1 MKHDEY
7 IKAVDGANTAVLMIH
22 GIFGTPR
29 HFDDIVQLIPDGWS
43 IYNILLDGHGKGVK
57 DFARTSMEK
66 WKSQVDKKMSELYGK
81 YDNIY
86 LIGHSMGT
94 LLALDVS
101 AKYADKIRAMI
112 LLAVPLKVFL
122 KPVSAINS
130 LKLVFGIGSE
140 NNPVDVAARNTHSV
154 THDAWV
160 WHYAGWIPRY
170 LELFALIRKVR
181 NNIENITVPCYTFQ
195 SKKDEMVAFCSL
207 KYLQNNPLFKNNV
220 LENSMHFYYDPKDYE
235 FLKNSISQIL
245 KKD

>member
-29 HFDDIVQLIPDGWS
+29 HFDDIVKLVPKEWS
-43 IYNILLDGHGKGVK
+43 VYNILLDGHGKGVK

-66 WKSQVDKKMSELYGK
+66 WKSQVDKKMSEMYGK

-130 LKLVFGIGSE
+130 LKLVLGIGSE

-170 LELFALIRKVR
+170 LELFELIREVR
-181 NNIENITVPCYTFQ
+181 SNIENITVPCYTFQ
-195 SKKDEMVAFCSL
+195 SKKDEMVAFGSL
-207 KYLQNNPLFKNNV
+207 KYLQKNPLFKNNV